1 MEGGIWDQPEG
12 LWDQN
17 SSFFPFLLLVE
28 FLAMPGGEMGNGEGG
43 VSSVEFLGMAGMGLG
58 ILGGGS
64 DPRNSWEWLEWDQE
78 R

>member
-12 LWDQN
+12 FWDQN

-43 VSSVEFLGMAGMGLG
+43 V
-58 ILGGGS
+58 
-64 DPRNSWEWLEWDQE
+64 
-78 R
+78 